1 MRALC
6 HATPNSGSIGRMR
19 ALCVFLVVAVT
30 ACPGLVGESQTD
42 SGTRPD
48 GGVALNDSGTAV
60 TDAGMA
66 AIDAGMPGP
75 LDAGPLLDAG
85 TIAAL
90 DFRFELATPE
100 QIGLY
105 LPVTGAVAAQS
116 KVTVRS
122 KVAGSSAWQV
132 AHPLLRIDPAIVASG
147 APVTP
152 VDAFAGTIFD
162 LQPGT
167 LYDVEV
173 TLVQP
178 GLPNQVQIQR
188 TSTRALP
195 AVTGATTVT
204 ASPGD
209 ALQAKF
215 DALTPGAVLEL
226 ADGTYEVSGLFL
238 DKAGTE
244 RQPIV
249 IRGHSRAG
257 TKLHAAAGRVIQ
269 LQHASHVIFER
280 MTLQGTGTDSG
291 TNSSSGAVAF
301 WDGAFQE
308 DVVFRDLDITGVDMG
323 IIAYGPANRVMVYN
337 CTLTGN
343 NVWTE
348 PFLKSNLT
356 WNDDAIRLPGQG
368 NVAFEN
374 TLRGFGDSFAV
385 NDGVMSAAIYYYRN
399 RILMTGDDSF
409 EADYGTRNM
418 GFYDNGITNCAT
430 FLSLDPLWGGPLYA
444 FRNVVVNTFRGPF
457 KLNNTNSGFLIY
469 NNTIVRT
476 EGTTGWGWVQFNNGS
491 LKAWS
496 YRNNILLYRGAG
508 NLLAIESTGNAP
520 IDFTHNAWFPDKAV
534 WWSSSGGSFNSLSL
548 AAAGLPA
555 TVPLFSASTKRHEN
569 DVIAEQD
576 PFVTAVTLGADYLTE
591 FTADPVLTLRAGTAA
606 KGTGVELPNITNGHA
621 GAAPDMGAVIEGRP
635 QPRWG
640 ALRP

>member
-1 MRALC
+1 MLALC
-6 HATPNSGSIGRMR
+6 HATSNSGSIGRMR
-19 ALCVFLVVAVT
+19 ALSVFLVVAVT
-30 ACPGLVGESQTD
+30 ACPGLVGESRTD
-42 SGTRPD
+42 SGTRAD
-48 GGVALNDSGTAV
+48 GGVAQNDSGTPV
-60 TDAGMA
+60 
-66 AIDAGMPGP
+66 IDAGMPGP

-105 LPVTGAVAAQS
+105 LPVTGAIATQS

-132 AHPLLRIDPAIVASG
+132 AHPLLRVDPASVASG
-147 APVTP
+147 APVAP
-152 VDAFAGTIFD
+152 VDAFAGTVFD

-178 GLPNQVQIQR
+178 DVPNQVQIQR

-209 ALQAKF
+209 
-215 DALTPGAVLEL
+215 
-226 ADGTYEVSGLFL
+226 
-238 DKAGTE
+238 
-244 RQPIV
+244 
-249 IRGHSRAG
+249 
-257 TKLHAAAGRVIQ
+257 
-269 LQHASHVIFER
+269 
-280 MTLQGTGTDSG
+280 
-291 TNSSSGAVAF
+291 
-301 WDGAFQE
+301 
-308 DVVFRDLDITGVDMG
+308 
-323 IIAYGPANRVMVYN
+323 
-337 CTLTGN
+337 
-343 NVWTE
+343 
-348 PFLKSNLT
+348 
-356 WNDDAIRLPGQG
+356 
-368 NVAFEN
+368 
-374 TLRGFGDSFAV
+374 
-385 NDGVMSAAIYYYRN
+385 
-399 RILMTGDDSF
+399 
-409 EADYGTRNM
+409 YGTRNI

-520 IDFTHNAWFPDKAV
+520 IDFTNNAWFPDKAV
-534 WWSSSGGSFNSLSL
+534 WWSSTGGSFNSISL

-555 TVPLFSASTKRHEN
+555 TAPLFSASTKRHEN

-591 FTADPVLTLRAGTAA
+591 FAADPVLTLRAGTAA

-621 GAAPDMGAVIEGRP
+621 GAAPDVGAVIEGRP